1 MDDTTGSGEAM
12 GDDGASSRRVMNGDD
27 AANHCAARRGA
38 TESGITRQRR
48 RGRAWPGHASQGT
61 DDGELL
67 RSKAR
72 CGLAARVAAL
82 APAPSELAGRGR
94 DAGVGKREGGVWD
107 GERRMGQ
114 F

>member
-1 MDDTTGSGEAM
+1 MDDATGSGEAM

-48 RGRAWPGHASQGT
+48 RGRAWPGHAGQGT

-67 RSKAR
+67 
-72 CGLAARVAAL
+72 C
-82 APAPSELAGRGR
+82 SERGR
-94 DAGVGKREGGVWD
+94 TASAVIR
-107 GERRMGQ
+107 
-114 F
+114 